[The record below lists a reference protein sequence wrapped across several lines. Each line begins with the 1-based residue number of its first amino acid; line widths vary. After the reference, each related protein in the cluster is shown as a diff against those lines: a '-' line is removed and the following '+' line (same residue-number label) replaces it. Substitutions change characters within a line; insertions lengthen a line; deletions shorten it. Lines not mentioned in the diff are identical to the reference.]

1 MTDAISYL
9 NSLGLH
15 KVNPGLE
22 RIIRLLS
29 ALGNPHN
36 KMPSII
42 IGGTNGKGSVSAMVA
57 SVLKSGGYKTGLYTS
72 PHLIRVSER
81 IRINDEE
88 IPIDDL
94 YRLIL
99 EIKNLSSRLL
109 QEPSYFEV
117 LTACAF
123 LYFSEKKVDFMV
135 LEVGMGGRWDAT
147 NVVTPLL
154 SVITNV
160 SRDHTEFLGET
171 IGQIAFEKAGIIKQG
186 VPVVTAANG
195 EALDVIESIAY
206 KRSAPLSIMG
216 RDFRTQ
222 GEGTEDFRY
231 SGVIWD
237 LDHLRCALP
246 GFYQVENASVAICAL
261 ESLSRSYAVEIK
273 ERNLRDGLLSVRWEG
288 RMEFLRDDPPLILD
302 GAHNPGGARALKE
315 SIQKMF
321 PGRKFLFLIGML
333 GDKDHRQYIEEIS
346 QIARCIIV
354 TDVPSGRGIKAEKLA
369 RVAEEFLKE
378 VEIIEDI
385 REAFYR
391 VESLS
396 VPVCITGSL
405 YLIGAVK
412 SFIM

>member
-1 MTDAISYL
+1 LTDAISYL

-57 SVLKSGGYKTGLYTS
+57 SVLKSEGYKTGLYTS

-147 NVVTPLL
+147 NVVTPLV

-186 VPVVTAANG
+186 MPVVTAANG

-206 KRSAPLSIMG
+206 KRSAPLSVMG

-231 SGVIWD
+231 SGVIWN

-302 GAHNPGGARALKE
+302 GAHNPGGARALRE

-346 QIARCIIV
+346 RIARCIIV

-391 VESLS
+391 VESLL
-396 VPVCITGSL
+396 VPICITGSL

>member
-57 SVLKSGGYKTGLYTS
+57 SVLKSEGYKTGLYTS

-147 NVVTPLL
+147 NVVTPLV

-160 SRDHTEFLGET
+160 SRDHTELLGET

-186 VPVVTAANG
+186 MPVVTAANG

-206 KRSAPLSIMG
+206 KRSASLSVMG

-231 SGVIWD
+231 SGVIWN

-302 GAHNPGGARALKE
+302 GAHNPGGARALRE

-391 VESLS
+391 AESLL
-396 VPVCITGSL
+396 VPICITGSL

-412 SFIM
+412 SL